1 MKANAEHFFKALEH
15 CIKCKFT
22 RHQAMVMS
30 RCFSRRGLIDAGEGC
45 SHYALMTFA
54 RGANTE
60 VNGGRSTS
68 AGLAGYKDV

>member
-45 SHYALMTFA
+45 SHYALMTLRPR
-54 RGANTE
+54 RGTTTKKQGE
-60 VNGGRSTS
+60 HHEDHT
-68 AGLAGYKDV
+68 